1 MNQAGHEVT
10 VFERADRIGGLLRYG
25 IPDFKLEKQ
34 LVQRRVDLMTDEGIR
49 FVVNEAIGSPSS
61 SVDLEAYDAVVLCT
75 GATRPRDLDVKG
87 RSLQGIHFAHD
98 FLSRQNK
105 ATEKSGS
112 ANQDDTWSAHGKQVI
127 VIGGGDT
134 GSDCVGT
141 ANRQGAACVTQFEL
155 ASVPPLSRS
164 AEQPWPWMP
173 LVMKTSSS
181 QEEGADRHWSIMTTA
196 FEGNTGVS
204 HLVTQRVTRAENG
217 SFIPVPESEK
227 RWPADMV
234 LLAIGYTG
242 PESALAE
249 ALDLDLDNRG
259 CIATNDTF
267 MTSRE
272 GFFCGGDA
280 RRGQSL
286 VVWAIAEGRD
296 VAAEVHAW
304 LGGAGNLPRRGYGD
318 LPTL

>member
-1 MNQAGHEVT
+1 MWVQAPPGWRAPPFESSGHEVT

-134 GSDCVGT
+134 GERLRWNGKSPGSSLRHAVRAGFCPT
-141 ANRQGAACVTQFEL
+141 AVAFGRATMAL
-155 ASVPPLSRS
+155 DA
-164 AEQPWPWMP
+164 

-181 QEEGADRHWSIMTTA
+181 QEEGADRH
-196 FEGNTGVS
+196 
-204 HLVTQRVTRAENG
+204 
-217 SFIPVPESEK
+217 
-227 RWPADMV
+227 
-234 LLAIGYTG
+234 
-242 PESALAE
+242 
-249 ALDLDLDNRG
+249 
-259 CIATNDTF
+259 
-267 MTSRE
+267 
-272 GFFCGGDA
+272 
-280 RRGQSL
+280 
-286 VVWAIAEGRD
+286 
-296 VAAEVHAW
+296 
-304 LGGAGNLPRRGYGD
+304 
-318 LPTL
+318 